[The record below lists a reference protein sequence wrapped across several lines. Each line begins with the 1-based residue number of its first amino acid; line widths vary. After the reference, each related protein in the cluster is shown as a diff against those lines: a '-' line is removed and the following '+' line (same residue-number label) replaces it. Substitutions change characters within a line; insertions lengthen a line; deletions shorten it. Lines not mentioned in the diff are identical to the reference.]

1 MNPPKCKIDALL
13 ESEGAIQHSQW
24 QKLKESGEIPQK
36 STLSEY
42 WASFDALAQLSAQL
56 PPLLHVT
63 AERKQQMVSEALS
76 LHSREMRRLS
86 SAKRY
91 ALAVAL
97 IEYRW
102 AQSLDQLVTLLIK
115 ILREIESTAIR
126 LYAEKIMQQGDKTSF
141 LVSTLKDILYHWG
154 ATDST
159 DERQN
164 YLDTLYNTRGE
175 TLIDACHQHLAHQ
188 SEGHRPAMV
197 KLFVKKR
204 TILIEIIKRL
214 PIAADANCR
223 SLVNFKSKIL
233 SHSKKHRVITIDK
246 DQYDLSWLSKAWQE
260 LAITHDPNTSVQHVH
275 LHTLEIAW
283 FTAIKNNF
291 KSYHCFVEGAHAYGN
306 PENYMVTW
314 QKFDELLP
322 HITSTTDL
330 PPDGKT
336 FVKTLKAKLKQEAK
350 EIDNQFEAIKGA
362 YFNGDELVLQKAHT
376 KYSSP
381 TLLSLKTGIAKK
393 MPKTTIIDVLSDTVR
408 WLDLE
413 KLFKPLSGNETKIQ
427 DAKLRIVL
435 SLFCFGCNVG
445 ARQTANSVRN
455 ISEKQVSWLNA
466 RHIDSGALK
475 KAIKKVV
482 NQFNTMSLPKKWGT
496 GKRASAD
503 GTLRQTFDA
512 NLLSEFHARY
522 QKRGAIGYYMVSDQY
537 IALFSHFIACGAH
550 ESWYIL
556 DGISKNEMDIQ
567 PNILHGDT
575 HAQNY
580 AVFGLAHLLGIEL
593 MPRIRGIKKLT
604 FFKPTPQATYKNI
617 RPLFK
622 DFIRW
627 DLIAKAYPDMLRL
640 VMSIQQGLLVPSV
653 ILRRLST
660 SHDPLARGLI
670 ELGKVVRTRFLLLMI
685 SDVNLRKIQ
694 SRETN
699 KVEQYHE
706 FLQWI
711 TFGNGGIIRSN
722 DPIEQEKM
730 IQYQHLVSDLVVLY
744 NTHHMTKAINALRQ
758 EQYQIVE
765 EDLAHI
771 SPYNRYGLRLIGDYR
786 VDIERKLE
794 PLEKMLLS

>member
-1 MNPPKCKIDALL
+1 MSDASDLAFAGIKERGQARESRVLLLVLLKSAQYLCYVPKPGKIPLYIARFIVKTIYPQRLVKQSDLMNYSKSGTSIRHVKLIRNALGFTESEAKVRQHAAKFAHQSAQTKTRFLDVLNSVIESLISAHYELPSLSTLERISRSAVVAAKKSVLDALASAVSADLKCKIDALL
-13 ESEGAIQHSQW
+13 ESEGATQHSQW

-204 TILIEIIKRL
+204 TILMEIIKRL

-223 SLVNFKSKIL
+223 LLVNFKSKIL
-233 SHSKKHRVITIDK
+233 SHSKKHGVITIDK

-322 HITSTTDL
+322 HTEEFL
-330 PPDGKT
+330 PG
-336 FVKTLKAKLKQEAK
+336 
-350 EIDNQFEAIKGA
+350 
-362 YFNGDELVLQKAHT
+362 LVLHRLDDEDRVAVGGVGDRGRGHDDGR
-376 KYSSP
+376 
-381 TLLSLKTGIAKK
+381 LGLGH
-393 MPKTTIIDVLSDTVR
+393 
-408 WLDLE
+408 LDLHSRKHAGAE
-413 KLFKPLSGNETKIQ
+413 LLV
-427 DAKLRIVL
+427 RI
-435 SLFCFGCNVG
+435 
-445 ARQTANSVRN
+445 
-455 ISEKQVSWLNA
+455 
-466 RHIDSGALK
+466 RHGALHG
-475 KAIKKVV
+475 
-482 NQFNTMSLPKKWGT
+482 N
-496 GKRASAD
+496 RA
-503 GTLRQTFDA
+503 R
-512 NLLSEFHARY
+512 R
-522 QKRGAIGYYMVSDQY
+522 
-537 IALFSHFIACGAH
+537 
-550 ESWYIL
+550 
-556 DGISKNEMDIQ
+556 
-567 PNILHGDT
+567 
-575 HAQNY
+575 
-580 AVFGLAHLLGIEL
+580 
-593 MPRIRGIKKLT
+593 
-604 FFKPTPQATYKNI
+604 
-617 RPLFK
+617 
-622 DFIRW
+622 
-627 DLIAKAYPDMLRL
+627 
-640 VMSIQQGLLVPSV
+640 
-653 ILRRLST
+653 RRLS
-660 SHDPLARGLI
+660 
-670 ELGKVVRTRFLLLMI
+670 VR
-685 SDVNLRKIQ
+685 
-694 SRETN
+694 
-699 KVEQYHE
+699 
-706 FLQWI
+706 
-711 TFGNGGIIRSN
+711 
-722 DPIEQEKM
+722 
-730 IQYQHLVSDLVVLY
+730 
-744 NTHHMTKAINALRQ
+744 
-758 EQYQIVE
+758 
-765 EDLAHI
+765 
-771 SPYNRYGLRLIGDYR
+771 
-786 VDIERKLE
+786 
-794 PLEKMLLS
+794 